1 MAHYEFL
8 NKFNRLWRK
17 KVTINKW
24 VSCLVLAE
32 YSDPIYELPGPDP
45 KGLRYLNENILL
57 DIAM

>member
-17 KVTINKW
+17 KSHHKQVG
-24 VSCLVLAE
+24 VLLVLAE